1 MKVKTFQIRLS
12 KKHLESDIQF
22 INESIELINVKKVM
36 SELITGEIERWS
48 VLIFYDDQKIGPT
61 FSRHD
66 RISYSKD
73 AELTDSE
80 NAIFAAL
87 KEWRLDQANELGKP
101 AFVVCSN
108 AELVSVVKTKP
119 ETKEDLLKLKGFGE
133 HKVAKY
139 GSDIIAILNS
149 F

>member
-1 MKVKTFQIRLS
+1 MKVKVFQIRLS
-12 KKHLESDIQF
+12 KEHLETDTQF
-22 INESIELINVKKVM
+22 INESIELMNVKRVL
-36 SELITGEIERWS
+36 SELVVGQVERWS
-48 VLIFYDDQKIGPT
+48 ILIFYEDRKVGPT

-66 RISYSKD
+66 KVSYSKD

-80 NAIFAAL
+80 NEIFAAL
-87 KEWRLDQANELGKP
+87 KEWRLDQATQLGKP

-108 AELVSVVKTKP
+108 AELVSVVKIKP

-133 HKVAKY
+133 HKTAKY